1 MKKFDVI
8 TFLQDYDIDYQ
19 TKGKNV
25 SEGWVEINCPFCDDP
40 SKHCGINLDSTLF
53 HCWRCGE
60 KGDFVKLA
68 KEVLQYSYREIRDIL
83 KEYDYYQDED
93 SKDDLVRTK
102 RGGKLLLP
110 KRLVSMKE
118 NDHKLIRDYLKS
130 RNYDPDYLYET
141 YKLMRVEP
149 FHIGNWKFRLMIPVI
164 VEGKVVTML
173 GMDVVRKCK
182 EIPKYKN
189 LPNDSSLIPTK
200 NCLYNIDSVKRGGSC
215 IIVEGVTDVWRL
227 GEDSVALFGKQITTE
242 QIKLLKQKALSR
254 IVVMLDPDAEQQ
266 GREITDVLAN
276 IVSVPT
282 QMVLLDQKDPSE
294 LTRKEVRKL
303 KRLIDGT

>member
-8 TFLQDYDIDYQ
+8 TFLQDYNIDYQ

-25 SEGWVEINCPFCDDP
+25 SEGWVEINCPFCNDP
-40 SKHCGINLDSTLF
+40 SKHCGINLDSSLF

-68 KEVLQYSYREIRDIL
+68 KEVLQYSYREIQDIL

-130 RNYDPDYLYET
+130 RNYDPNYLYET

-164 VEGKVVTML
+164 VEGEVVTML

-200 NCLYNIDSVKRGGSC
+200 NCLYNIDSVKKGGHC

-227 GEDSVALFGKQITTE
+227 GEGSVALFGKQITTE

-266 GREITDVLAN
+266 GREIADVLAN
-276 IVSVPT
+276 IVNVPT
-282 QMVLLDQKDPSE
+282 QMILLDKKDPSE

>member
-8 TFLQDYDIDYQ
+8 TFLQDYNIDYQ

-25 SEGWVEINCPFCDDP
+25 SEGWVEINCPFCNDP
-40 SKHCGINLDSTLF
+40 SKHCGINLDSSLF

-130 RNYDPDYLYET
+130 RNYDPDYLYGT

-164 VEGKVVTML
+164 VEGEVVTML

-200 NCLYNIDSVKRGGSC
+200 NCLYNIDSVKKGGHC

-227 GEDSVALFGKQITTE
+227 GEGSVALFGKQITTE

-266 GREITDVLAN
+266 GREIADVLAN
-276 IVSVPT
+276 IVNVPT
-282 QMVLLDQKDPSE
+282 QMILLDKKDPSE